1 MKPLIAFWRS
11 NYRTLFSVFVL
22 AAVFYCSIHQSY
34 LLFHTIVELFSIVV
48 AFAVFIVAW
57 NTRNMQDNPYLR
69 FVGIAYIAIAALD
82 LLHTLTFKGMN
93 IIPANERYY
102 ANQFWVA
109 TRLLEALTFVAG
121 FFFINYRKRV
131 SADLIFL
138 SYFLFSLLITL
149 SILVYKNFPRC
160 YLDGI
165 GQTPFKVYAE
175 YLIIV
180 VLLLASWLLF
190 RYRQRFSNQVYRLL
204 SFSLFF
210 TIISEFCFTLY
221 VSNYSTANEVGHYA
235 KLIAFFLIYKAN
247 VESGF
252 LNPTGT
258 IFRGLK
264 EDEQKYRT
272 LAQNVPD
279 LEDKNAMKD
288 KLFSI
293 IAHDLKNPFTS
304 MLSFSEMI
312 SKNADRMEIEKVKRM
327 GQRINESGKQAYV
340 LLENLLNW
348 SRVQSGLMKPDF
360 QQLLLDDIY
369 RDALTFA
376 SPAAEVKG
384 IRLIVKETDGLTVW
398 ADRLMIDT
406 VLRNLLSNAIKF
418 THHGGTIELNGTLIN
433 NEVRIAV
440 QDSGV
445 GIEPALQDKIL
456 EISARHTSNG
466 TNNEKGTGLGL
477 VLCKEFVELN
487 SGRIWLESKVEKG
500 TTIYFSLPYARN
512 LDKKTT

>member
-1 MKPLIAFWRS
+1 MKALIAFLKA
-11 NYRTLFSVFVL
+11 NYRTLFSVSVL
-22 AAVFYCSIHQSY
+22 AAVFYCSILQNY

-121 FFFINYRKRV
+121 FYFINYRKRI

-138 SYFLFSLLITL
+138 SYFVLTLLITL

-160 YLDGI
+160 YLDGL
-165 GQTPFKVYAE
+165 GQTPFKIYAE
-175 YLIIV
+175 YFIIAILFV
-180 VLLLASWLLF
+180 AGWLLF
-190 RYRQRFSNQVYRLL
+190 QYRQHFSSQAYRLL

-210 TIISEFCFTLY
+210 TVISEFCFTLY
-221 VSNYSTANEVGHYA
+221 VSNYSTANEIGHYA

-272 LAQNVPD
+272 LAQNVPE

-327 GQRINESGKQAYV
+327 GQRINESGKQAFV

-348 SRVQSGLMKPDF
+348 SRVQSGLMKPNF
-360 QQLLLDDIY
+360 QQVLIDDIY
-369 RDALTFA
+369 KDALTFA
-376 SPAAEVKG
+376 SPAAEAKS
-384 IRLIVKETDGLTVW
+384 IRLIVKQTDELTVF

-418 THHGGTIELNGTLIN
+418 THHGGIIEINGALMN
-433 NEVRIAV
+433 NEVTIAV

-445 GIEPALQDKIL
+445 GIEPALQEEIL
-456 EISARHTSNG
+456 EISARHTTNG
-466 TNNEKGTGLGL
+466 TDNEKGTGLGL

-487 SGRIWLESKVEKG
+487 NGRIWLESKVGQG
-500 TTIYFSLPYARN
+500 TTIYFSLPTPKN
-512 LDKKTT
+512 LNR